1 MCRTWL
7 RCSPTYGI
15 DGIWCALWE
24 IYPTFVTI
32 VNMFIQY
39 AHGCS
44 GTYVSECS
52 ERAIASNGMRNR
64 CVSSGENG
72 VTLRLSVQILG
83 YFSLSIVTLG
93 IGCDPT
99 FGYHL
104 PREDRGRAII
114 LL

>member
-1 MCRTWL
+1 
-7 RCSPTYGI
+7 
-15 DGIWCALWE
+15 
-24 IYPTFVTI
+24 
-32 VNMFIQY
+32 
-39 AHGCS
+39 
-44 GTYVSECS
+44 
-52 ERAIASNGMRNR
+52 MRNR